1 MAGTEQAKAEIRF
14 ALNQLA
20 AQNRHHEFEHLTRAL
35 ARALARM
42 TVSLN
47 NSKPI

>member
-20 AQNRHHEFEHLTRAL
+20 AQDRHHEFEHLT
-35 ARALARM
+35 RALARM

-47 NSKPI
+47 NSKPM